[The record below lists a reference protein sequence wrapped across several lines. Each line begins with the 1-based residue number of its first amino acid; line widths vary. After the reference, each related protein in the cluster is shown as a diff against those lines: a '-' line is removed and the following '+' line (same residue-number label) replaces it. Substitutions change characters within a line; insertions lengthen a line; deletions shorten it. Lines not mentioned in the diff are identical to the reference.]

1 MKKLN
6 YWILLLVAAMLM
18 PALTVQAKGKKDKN
32 VVAEQITGAQDR
44 EQWVKWL
51 WKISYPVIHN
61 LAEGTLHQ
69 NMPIETPSGNPE
81 GYDEITHLEA
91 VGRTLAG
98 VAPWLAL
105 PDDDT
110 EEGKLRKQMREEVLK
125 GLKNAVDPN
134 SPDKLNFTK
143 QAQPI
148 VLSLIHI

>member
-32 VVAEQITGAQDR
+32 VVAEQTTGAQDR

-69 NMPIETPSGNPE
+69 NMPIETVGGDP
-81 GYDEITHLEA
+81 
-91 VGRTLAG
+91 VGRCGSLVGFARRRYRG
-98 VAPWLAL
+98 
-105 PDDDT
+105 
-110 EEGKLRKQMREEVLK
+110 RKT
-125 GLKNAVDPN
+125 A
-134 SPDKLNFTK
+134 
-143 QAQPI
+143 
-148 VLSLIHI
+148 

>member
-32 VVAEQITGAQDR
+32 VVAEQTTGAQDR

-69 NMPIETPSGNPE
+69 NMPIET
-81 GYDEITHLEA
+81 
-91 VGRTLAG
+91 VGGGAYIGRCGSLVGFARRRYG
-98 VAPWLAL
+98 GRQAAQADARRSVERV
-105 PDDDT
+105 
-110 EEGKLRKQMREEVLK
+110 EECCG
-125 GLKNAVDPN
+125 
-134 SPDKLNFTK
+134 S
-143 QAQPI
+143 
-148 VLSLIHI
+148 